1 MKSLIELCLTIFC
14 LYFLNICVICF
25 LLRMICNKKT
35 IFHHLYFNFVIE
47 YAIRSVQANQEGLKL
62 NGTHQL
68 FVYAD
73 DANTLG
79 RSVHT
84 IRRNRGVFIVASKEI
99 ILDVNAEKSK
109 YMVMSRD
116 QNVEQNLKHKNRY
129 YVI

>member
-1 MKSLIELCLTIFC
+1 
-14 LYFLNICVICF
+14 
-25 LLRMICNKKT
+25 MICNKKT
-35 IFHHLYFNFVIE
+35 VFHHLYFNFVIE

-68 FVYAD
+68 FVYGD
-73 DANTLG
+73 DANILG

-84 IRRNRGVFIVASKEI
+84 VWRNTGVFIVASTENV
-99 ILDVNAEKSK
+99 LDVNAEKSK

-129 YVI
+129 CHLTS